1 MSYMNGSGDTCKLR
15 VTLANLQMGD
25 SARAPTMARQAKR
38 ERATKKQRARK
49 NAWELHVRERTE
61 KTRERDRE
69 T

>member
-1 MSYMNGSGDTCKLR
+1 
-15 VTLANLQMGD
+15 MGD